1 MKSLAKPMTTRV
13 MQIITGIYRLPG
25 SQTAWRV
32 VLGCDHRL
40 SVRGAELEQKQL
52 FVGKAMVCGQ
62 CGREKD

>member
-32 VLGCDHRL
+32 VLACDHRRR
-40 SVRGAELEQKQL
+40 VTGPELRQEHL
-52 FVGKAMVCGQ
+52 LVGKAAVYAERGWS
-62 CGREKD
+62 